1 MAMAAGTATL
11 EGLTPAAYDRMEQAG
26 ATLAAGLEAAAKKA
40 GVPVQVNRVGSM
52 LTVYFSAEPVFDAAS
67 ARKCDAKRFGRFF
80 HAMLERGV
88 YLAPSQFEAC
98 FVSAAHSEQDIE
110 DTIRAAEQAFVEAA
124 KPA

>member
-11 EGLTPAAYDRMEQAG
+11 EALSDASYERLEERGAA
-26 ATLAAGLEAAAKKA
+26 LAAGLEDAARKA

-52 LTVYFSAEPVFDAAS
+52 LTVYFSGEPVFDAAS
-67 ARKCDAKRFGRFF
+67 ARKADAKAFGRFF

-98 FVSAAHSEQDIE
+98 FLSVAHTDEDVQ
-110 DTIRAAEQAFVEAA
+110 DTIRAAEVAFAA
-124 KPA
+124 SRG